1 MYNWHMLK
9 LNTLMIGTTN
19 LEAMSSFY
27 TKVFGRKPDMADTDY
42 HGWDAN
48 GCYFTIGKHSKMEGK
63 TKDPGR
69 VMFNFETDDVKG
81 EFEKI
86 KVLEGVEII
95 AEPYTME
102 GWEKHWIAT
111 IADPDGNY
119 FQLVTPMTDED
130 MEKMKEMGAK

>member
-1 MYNWHMLK
+1 MV
-9 LNTLMIGTTN
+9 GTTN

-27 TKVFGRKPDMADTDY
+27 TKVFGKNPDMADTDY
-42 HGWDAN
+42 HGWSVGA
-48 GCYFTIGKHSKMEGK
+48 CYFTIGRHSKMEGQ

-69 VMFNFETDDVKG
+69 IMMNFETADVKG

-86 KVLEGVEII
+86 KAIEGISII

-111 IADPDGNY
+111 LADPDGNY
-119 FQLVTPMTDED
+119 FQLMTPMTDED
-130 MEKMKEMGAK
+130 MKKMEEQQKK